1 MTVNL
6 EGNTTMV
13 SLQCEARGATSY
25 NWERQYGSIPSGAT
39 GINTN
44 ILTIFNLQI
53 EDAGD
58 YRCVATNDKGQRFS
72 KYSRIS
78 INGTIIL
85 LLLVVQIDITCINNL
100 ASSSLKFER
109 I

>member
-1 MTVNL
+1 MSANNHKL
-6 EGNTTMV
+6 
-13 SLQCEARGATSY
+13 SLICEADGATSY
-25 NWERQYGSIPSGAT
+25 NWERQSGGIPSGAT